1 MGLLFL
7 RAHWWCM
14 IDGPLHATHCSLS
27 ALTVPSA
34 KHSVSPQLAG
44 TKRYLLYSNCFSA
57 KGSRRGSWEVKGG
70 KKKKCV
76 LWSENKKE
84 KPNTLILVK
93 KVCTWQLKKK
103 IVIITG
109 HCIIDRWKF
118 RFYSDQLLLSFSM
131 LDSFSHHNS
140 CFSDNSSLTYKDYLS
155 VWVFPASPPAIVLLS
170 FVLFTVFKTT
180 PITPL
185 FFVITFVICK
195 SAGSY

>member
-34 KHSVSPQLAG
+34 NHSVSPQLAG

-131 LDSFSHHNS
+131 LDSRFLTITHASQITHPS
-140 CFSDNSSLTYKDYLS
+140 LIRTICQSGCFLHL
-155 VWVFPASPPAIVLLS
+155 PQ
-170 FVLFTVFKTT
+170 
-180 PITPL
+180 PL
-185 FFVITFVICK
+185 FYFHLYYLQSLK
-195 SAGSY
+195 QPQ